1 MSEVFGISIDI
12 LIKGD
17 LEVMKEEV
25 EMIESE
31 DIGRMKKYGK
41 LLSASCSFF
50 NFILRSLL
58 IPNLHVG

>member
-41 LLSASCSFF
+41 LLSVFF
-50 NFILRSLL
+50 FSRY
-58 IPNLHVG
+58 